1 MKKPIRILH
10 IVSSMDIGGIETML
24 MNYYRRL
31 DRRKVQFD
39 FLEHRSRGYYD
50 SEIESYGGKICQISA
65 PNPFSPHYRLELM
78 RFFNNHSEYQIVHAH
93 MNCMSSLP
101 LYYAKKAGVPVRIS
115 HAHNTDTPHNVK
127 YPIKIYWK
135 YKIPNV
141 ATDLFACSA
150 EAGKWMFNG
159 NSFLVLHNAIITER
173 FLFDETKRE
182 NVRKRLQLEDSFL
195 VGHVGNFIK
204 QKNHVFLL
212 KIFREIIRMRRN
224 AKLLLVGEG
233 HLQYQIQCL
242 AKKYGLSDAV
252 VFYGMSD
259 NVGELLSAMDV
270 FVLPSFYE
278 GLPVALVEAQASGLK
293 CYVSDVISDGGDVTN
308 NVERIGLKEKPSI
321 WASRIIVSGNH
332 YNRFGRGEDIIRGR
346 YDISENVRW
355 LENYYLKK
363 WKRN

>member
-141 ATDLFACSA
+141 ATDIMPQATLA
-150 EAGKWMFNG
+150 KP
-159 NSFLVLHNAIITER
+159 AI
-173 FLFDETKRE
+173 KRWLSVKLMLAPATIIP
-182 NVRKRLQLEDSFL
+182 NVRPDLRLRR
-195 VGHVGNFIK
+195 VAYPVK
-204 QKNHVFLL
+204 QKN
-212 KIFREIIRMRRN
+212 
-224 AKLLLVGEG
+224 
-233 HLQYQIQCL
+233 
-242 AKKYGLSDAV
+242 
-252 VFYGMSD
+252 
-259 NVGELLSAMDV
+259 
-270 FVLPSFYE
+270 
-278 GLPVALVEAQASGLK
+278 
-293 CYVSDVISDGGDVTN
+293 
-308 NVERIGLKEKPSI
+308 
-321 WASRIIVSGNH
+321 
-332 YNRFGRGEDIIRGR
+332 
-346 YDISENVRW
+346 
-355 LENYYLKK
+355 
-363 WKRN
+363 